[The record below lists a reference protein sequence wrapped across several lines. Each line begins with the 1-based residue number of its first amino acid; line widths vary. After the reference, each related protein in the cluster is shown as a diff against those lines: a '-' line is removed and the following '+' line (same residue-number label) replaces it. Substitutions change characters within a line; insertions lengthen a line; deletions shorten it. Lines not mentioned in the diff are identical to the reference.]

1 MQSIPNG
8 FLSGVNFVMG
18 GAKLR
23 ELALKRKQGL
33 EEMIAVREGRIAK
46 IRDEYKIT
54 DKDIIELLQ
63 EKARR
68 ENSRYNGPVGAASYL
83 LGSADAGEGDEP
95 EPTPMPRAIPA
106 GVVALMDTE
115 NDNISQEKAA
125 VKRLRT
131 ITDNMDPDA
140 KFPVTLSDLEFLG
153 L

>member
-46 IRDEYKIT
+46 IREEYKIT

-68 ENSRYNGPVGAASYL
+68 ENGRYNNGPIGAASYM
-83 LGSADAGEGDEP
+83 LGSADDSEDDEP
-95 EPTPMPRAIPA
+95 APMPRAIPA

-131 ITDNMDPDA
+131 ITDNMDPDG